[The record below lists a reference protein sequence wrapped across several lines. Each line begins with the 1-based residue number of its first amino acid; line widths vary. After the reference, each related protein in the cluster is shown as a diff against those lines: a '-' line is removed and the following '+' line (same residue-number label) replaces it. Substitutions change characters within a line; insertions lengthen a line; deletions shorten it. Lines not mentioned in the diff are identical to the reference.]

1 MNEDSPTPDEI
12 EREIESLKQQ
22 AAALAAPAVDPS
34 PATCGNCV
42 SFRPGRFVSKCWYWP
57 ISLPVRAASTCA
69 QHRRAINPALLDTV
83 VDAVVLKFSDKT
95 INVLRRN
102 KLRTIEDVL
111 DSGRSAVLTNGAIDR
126 NAVREISAKLR
137 EFGIVW

>member
-1 MNEDSPTPDEI
+1 MKEDTPSTDEI
-12 EREIESLKQQ
+12 EREIESINQQ

-34 PATCGNCV
+34 PATCSNCA
-42 SFRPGRFVSKCWYWP
+42 SYHAGRIIGTCWYFP
-57 ISLPVRAASTCA
+57 ISLPVRASSTCA
-69 QHRRAINPALLDTV
+69 QHRRAVNPALLDTV
-83 VDAVVLKFSDKT
+83 VDAAVLRFSEKT

-111 DSGRSAVLTNGAIDR
+111 DLGRSAVSTNGAIDR